1 MQMTAAL
8 SGGAAPMIAAKVA
21 LDTAKSAALAAYR
34 DRFTQQMSALLP
46 GGRRSDDGAAA
57 AAASTSPPGIEDLV
71 HMLEVDS
78 GVAGRYDHALRQ
90 LDSNTHHKSNSLR
103 RSACM
108 SLHVLHV
115 GPTSHPQLLVC
126 LAVVLENTASVSI
139 SSHIDPRRFI
149 VVLDKVLRKHRGTT
163 VFHGW
168 PERGIYQL
176 SSDAQRAPLPAL
188 LSRANFLT
196 VLRFPSRG
204 HAAGFLAAEDWHALC
219 FDCVADGAVLEV
231 KDDRGGPLMRPLAS
245 IGHWLLRMAYSI
257 LATVVGSDDDDDGDY
272 DHHDKSNIVDAG
284 EQAEKDGTAASR
296 NGNGSI
302 SDEEKLSARLYGA
315 MAVALMRDGPVLVLQ
330 ASVGED
336 GRLQRV
342 PGAVEMSS
350 FAVTT
355 AFDLAGQPLLLRQS
369 CRLKLL
375 RCQSLASVVLQAA
388 RTPVPSADLIPT
400 RQILSKL

>member
-1 MQMTAAL
+1 MVIFLQ
-8 SGGAAPMIAAKVA
+8 
-21 LDTAKSAALAAYR
+21 DT
-34 DRFTQQMSALLP
+34 T
-46 GGRRSDDGAAA
+46 
-57 AAASTSPPGIEDLV
+57 
-71 HMLEVDS
+71 
-78 GVAGRYDHALRQ
+78 
-90 LDSNTHHKSNSLR
+90 
-103 RSACM
+103 
-108 SLHVLHV
+108 
-115 GPTSHPQLLVC
+115 
-126 LAVVLENTASVSI
+126 SVSI
-139 SSHIDPRRFI
+139 TSHFDPHRFI

-231 KDDRGGPLMRPLAS
+231 KDDRGGSLMRPLAS
-245 IGHWLLRMAYSI
+245 VGHWLLRMANSI
-257 LATVVGSDDDDDGDY
+257 LATVVVAQDEFDDGDDSVDD
-272 DHHDKSNIVDAG
+272 DHNGNSNVVDAHA
-284 EQAEKDGTAASR
+284 QAERDGTTPIR
-296 NGNGSI
+296 NANGTF

-336 GRLQRV
+336 GRMQRV
-342 PGAVEMSS
+342 PGAVEMSF
-350 FAVTT
+350 FAVSS

-369 CRLKLL
+369 CKLKFL